1 LVSAAIAALL
11 VAASVGYFAIQRAGS
26 SSTTPFIVTLSDR
39 YDLHPSLD
47 IQAAGNGT
55 YRIHVRETGFARV
68 YNLAAADQWFY
79 PRESLYLFSR
89 CGPPSPIGLAILQGH
104 YGPSNLSEGKALTLY
119 DTGVAYSCPTSVGPA
134 ARYLFSPSS
143 KSTEAF
149 DSNGVPMGNQSMT
162 IDLLTSGYWTGG
174 YGAGPPGPAQF
185 HPFEGLYTV
194 IAADEW
200 GAGATWGFIVITT
213 GLTLNLSLNASSI
226 PVGHEIAFTTSLFN
240 TRATENN
247 VSSASN
253 WGLPHLVMGPCGPTD
268 SPIAFAV
275 VQGFYT
281 PLTISDARIQ
291 YGMGCTTV
299 MGGVRFYLF
308 QPVSNVASVFGSCS
322 PNPCFTKPIVSSRSL
337 NGYWSGNQYLS
348 FTPGGYTVVVAD
360 EWGDFQVAHF
370 TVQG

>member
-1 LVSAAIAALL
+1 MIGKLACTLTRKRTVRLLVSAAIAALL

-26 SSTTPFIVTLSDR
+26 SSTTPPIVTLSDR
-39 YDLHPSLD
+39 ADLHPTLD

-104 YGPSNLSEGKALTLY
+104 YGPNNLSEGKALTLY

-134 ARYLFSPSS
+134 GRYLFSPSS
-143 KSTEAF
+143 NSTEAF

-185 HPFEGLYTV
+185 HPFKGLYTA

-200 GAGATWGFIVITT
+200 GASATWGFSVIST
-213 GLTLNLSLNASSI
+213 GLSLNLSLNASSI
-226 PVGHEIAFTTSLFN
+226 LVGHEITFTASLIN
-240 TRATENN
+240 TRTTAYN

-253 WGLPHLVMGPCGPTD
+253 WAPPTLSWALAAQPTPPSPSPSCKAFTRRSTSPTQGSNTGWAALPSWAVSD
-268 SPIAFAV
+268 STF
-275 VQGFYT
+275 F
-281 PLTISDARIQ
+281 S
-291 YGMGCTTV
+291 
-299 MGGVRFYLF
+299 
-308 QPVSNVASVFGSCS
+308 
-322 PNPCFTKPIVSSRSL
+322 
-337 NGYWSGNQYLS
+337 
-348 FTPGGYTVVVAD
+348 
-360 EWGDFQVAHF
+360 H
-370 TVQG
+370 